1 MNTPDREAFLATWA
15 SQEPVE
21 KARRV
26 LSQELLQGGFAD
38 DPATRAYLAAGYQAS
53 GDEPTVSAQLFS
65 TRAAPLPGAVEV
77 AQDAIWRVF
86 DEGFIDDS
94 SATVAL
100 LALYVGLRR
109 KTARR
114 RGERQT

>member
-1 MNTPDREAFLATWA
+1 MNTPDREPFLATWA
-15 SQEPVE
+15 SQEPANTHAE

-38 DPATRAYLAAGYQAS
+38 EPLTRAYLASGYDQV
-53 GDEPTVSAQLFS
+53 VSARFFS
-65 TRAAPLPGAVEV
+65 TRAAPLPGAVEA
-77 AQDAIWRVF
+77 AQDAIWRLF
-86 DEGFIDDS
+86 DEGLIDDT

-109 KTARR
+109 KTARCR
-114 RGERQT
+114 SERKT